1 MSKNSETK
9 RGFKSIRTQLVLT
22 TGVCLIALLTLCS
35 VFIVTRVS
43 GSFRTIS
50 NNYLHEMASYYAEST
65 KAIVAHEYAT
75 CAALRTSIEQIEAVP
90 PEQRRDFVNGVL
102 RQALVDNETF
112 VDTWVVYEPNAL
124 DGLDSEYADTENHDS
139 TGRFIPYWTKVGS
152 TIECTPLTD
161 YEGGSWYVDP
171 LRSKTGVLIDPNPYE
186 IGGKTVW
193 VCGVAFPIHDKA
205 GRAIGV
211 IGLDMSLD
219 TLSSLLKQVTVY
231 DSGYLSLVSN
241 SGLIAVD
248 YDSSNEGQILSDF
261 GNGQFA
267 LAKNS
272 LQPFG
277 MHKNEGGDTLKYYQ
291 PFKVEDAEQVWFLG
305 LNVKEKEITA
315 ASDAVFAIVVVAF
328 VVTALIILAVLFF
341 IIQGVVKEMNKGVSA
356 MQNIAQGDGHS
367 RKERRHHQVA

>member
-1 MSKNSETK
+1 
-9 RGFKSIRTQLVLT
+9 
-22 TGVCLIALLTLCS
+22 
-35 VFIVTRVS
+35 
-43 GSFRTIS
+43 
-50 NNYLHEMASYYAEST
+50 MASYYAEST

-90 PEQRRDFVNGVL
+90 PEQRRDFVNEVL

-124 DGLDSEYADTENHDS
+124 DGLDSEYPDTENHDS
-139 TGRFIPYWTKVGS
+139 T
-152 TIECTPLTD
+152 
-161 YEGGSWYVDP
+161 
-171 LRSKTGVLIDPNPYE
+171 
-186 IGGKTVW
+186 
-193 VCGVAFPIHDKA
+193 

-248 YDSSNEGQILSDF
+248 YDASNEGQILSDF

-277 MHKNEGGDTLKYYQ
+277 MHKNEGGRYAQIL
-291 PFKVEDAEQVWFLG
+291 
-305 LNVKEKEITA
+305 
-315 ASDAVFAIVVVAF
+315 SAV
-328 VVTALIILAVLFF
+328 
-341 IIQGVVKEMNKGVSA
+341 
-356 MQNIAQGDGHS
+356 
-367 RKERRHHQVA
+367 